1 MLQYL
6 YILFKGFIMSTQ
18 TNSID
23 RKNKIIGIT
32 TLSAIAL
39 ILVAVIVLIS
49 VLSGRATVSSNGYL
63 MQDYKINRK
72 TAKITEDN
80 SKEYIKFCNK
90 IMGAQVENGGNTAMS
105 FIDTANTLSFL
116 ASASS
121 GNTRKQIEN
130 LLCQSAE
137 DTAAMVAGL
146 EKRIAYKSGEKY
158 GIMSSNTAWLNT
170 TEPIAIKKSFLS
182 NNANRFGLAINRE
195 SFSELSTSTRA
206 RETVVDATDGNTYT
220 DVQFNN
226 EHNFNIISG
235 ASFKSLWVNGASTD
249 DTYEN
254 LFFGENEDFTAEYF
268 KTIESKYISSETFV
282 GTTKE
287 YQDGFTFVGV
297 VPRELE
303 DNMYYTLKDVVKE
316 ISDNNLLP
324 KLMKNATNAKVEAT
338 FPYYVNS
345 VNNPTNID
353 FAKTLQSLEVTSV
366 FRNSANFS
374 EMTEDKKNLRL
385 DNFYVS
391 GDISITP
398 AGAINNYSNKKISE
412 KELEDCNVEVAF
424 TRSFMYFIY
433 DNESNLPVYFG
444 VVNNID

>member
-1 MLQYL
+1 
-6 YILFKGFIMSTQ
+6 MSTQ

-39 ILVAVIVLIS
+39 ILVAVIVLIT

-63 MQDYKINRK
+63 MQGYKINRK
-72 TAKITEDN
+72 SAKITEDN
-80 SKEYIKFCNK
+80 SKEYIKFCSK
-90 IMGAQVENGGNTAMS
+90 ILSAQVENGGNTAMS
-105 FIDTANTLSFL
+105 LTDTANTLSFL
-116 ASASS
+116 ASASL
-121 GNTRKQIEN
+121 GNTRRQIEN

-137 DTAAMVAGL
+137 ETAAMVAGL
-146 EKRIAYKSGEKY
+146 EKRTTFKSNEKY

-170 TEPIAIKKSFLS
+170 TEPIAIKKSFLN
-182 NNANRFGLAINRE
+182 NNANRYGIAVNRE
-195 SFSELSTSTRA
+195 SFSELSTSTKA

-254 LFFGENEDFTAEYF
+254 LFFGEKGDFTTEYF
-268 KTIESKYISSETFV
+268 KTVESKYISSETFV

-297 VPRELE
+297 VPREIE
-303 DNMYYTLKDVVKE
+303 DDIYYTLKDVAKE

-324 KLMKNATNAKVEAT
+324 NLMKNATNAKVEAT

-353 FAKTLQSLEVTSV
+353 FAKTLKSLEVTAPL
-366 FRNSANFS
+366 RNYADFS
-374 EMTEDKKNLRL
+374 EMTEDKENLHL
-385 DNFYVS
+385 DNYYIS

-412 KELEDCNVEVAF
+412 KEFEDCKVSVAF
-424 TRSFMYFIY
+424 TRSFVYFIY